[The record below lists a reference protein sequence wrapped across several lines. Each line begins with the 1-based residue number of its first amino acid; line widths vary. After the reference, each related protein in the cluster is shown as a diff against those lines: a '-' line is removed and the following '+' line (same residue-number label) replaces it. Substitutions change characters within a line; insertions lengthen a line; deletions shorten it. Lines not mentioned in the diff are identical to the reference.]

1 MQPTCNIVSQIVIA
15 LYICNTEDCNVINK
29 MLSAN
34 ASRLTSNPCQ
44 NYNGIYAIIVSTIV
58 FVGCKSSKN
67 GRGSELLFPI
77 A

>member
-1 MQPTCNIVSQIVIA
+1 MQPTCNIGSQIVIA
-15 LYICNTEDCNVINK
+15 LYICNTKYYNIIYK
-29 MLSAN
+29 ILFAN

-44 NYNGIYAIIVSTIV
+44 NYHGIHAIIVSTIV
-58 FVGCKSSKN
+58 FVGYNSSKN